1 MNPEYATAWMRSRGL
16 CETREAPSASVRNVR
31 CGPLPVPTG
40 TLGRMA
46 FGTRVCVFC
55 GSSSGRDPAYGAAA
69 ESVGKLLASR
79 RIQLVYGG
87 GRVGLMGVLADAAL
101 GAGGE
106 VVGVIPEALDR
117 KEVAHAN
124 LTELH
129 VVRSM
134 HERKALMARIAD
146 AFLAIPGGIG
156 TLEEFCEALT
166 WAQLGIH
173 RKPLALLNIA
183 GYYDALLGFLDRAVA
198 DGFLRP
204 EHRRLVIEAKEP
216 TRILDEF
223 DRHVPPRV
231 EKWLDAG
238 EM

>member
-1 MNPEYATAWMRSRGL
+1 
-16 CETREAPSASVRNVR
+16 
-31 CGPLPVPTG
+31 
-40 TLGRMA
+40 MA